1 MNFLVPFTIINL
13 SVKIMFELSSGDYHS
28 IDLVLF
34 LLSGGLRVKADP
46 CCHWSVGQQ
55 LLNKSPQS

>member
-1 MNFLVPFTIINL
+1 
-13 SVKIMFELSSGDYHS
+13 MFELSSGDYHS

-34 LLSGGLRVKADP
+34 LLSGDLRVKADP

-55 LLNKSPQS
+55 PLEQVTPVITSSNPPF